1 MSTNVLVIVPSE
13 WTQVSIETMN
23 QLINW
28 NLSQFV
34 ELQGRSLSDL
44 NMLLRPTG
52 WLPEGQRV
60 LDVFVINEQLFMK
73 FEADLD

>member
-1 MSTNVLVIVPSE
+1 MSNDILVIVPSE
-13 WTQVSIETMN
+13 WTQVNYAELN

-28 NLSQFV
+28 SLSQFSDI
-34 ELQGRSLSDL
+34 QGRSMYDL
-44 NMLLRPTG
+44 NELLRPTG

-60 LDVFVINEQLFMK
+60 LDIFTINEQLFMK